1 VVSLQAGRY
10 SGRLL
15 TTTLPNYVTSSICG
29 YTFTVA
35 KKKKP
40 RKFSAV
46 QAVKEMARDRIG
58 APGTEQVVPDLKKKR
73 KSSEK
78 HKPTLGQLLQEGE

>member
-1 VVSLQAGRY
+1 MSQARFAD
-10 SGRLL
+10 
-15 TTTLPNYVTSSICG
+15 TLSA
-29 YTFTVA
+29 VA

-40 RKFSAV
+40 KKFSAV
-46 QAVKEMARDRIG
+46 QAVKEMARERIG

-78 HKPTLGQLLQEGE
+78 HKPTLGQILQENE

>member
-1 VVSLQAGRY
+1 MVGGQFARAEFVAATQS
-10 SGRLL
+10 
-15 TTTLPNYVTSSICG
+15 NYVTSPNCG
-29 YTFTVA
+29 YTSSVA

-46 QAVKEMARDRIG
+46 QAVKQMARERIG

-73 KSSEK
+73 KSAEK
-78 HKPTLGQLLQEGE
+78 HKLTLVQLLQEGE

>member
-1 VVSLQAGRY
+1 
-10 SGRLL
+10 
-15 TTTLPNYVTSSICG
+15 
-29 YTFTVA
+29 VA

-40 RKFSAV
+40 KKFSAV

-58 APGTEQVVPDLKKKR
+58 APGMEQVVADLKKKR

-78 HKPTLGQLLQEGE
+78 HKPTLGQLLLEGE

>member
-1 VVSLQAGRY
+1 MSQARFAD
-10 SGRLL
+10 
-15 TTTLPNYVTSSICG
+15 TLSTVT
-29 YTFTVA
+29 

-40 RKFSAV
+40 KKFSAV

-58 APGTEQVVPDLKKKR
+58 APGTEQVVPDLKKKKR